1 MAQTASLPQL
11 GQAATRVSWTF
22 WAYVNGYMPMTI
34 IDPTTNQ
41 VIPVV
46 KRALDAGLDGPTS
59 NAPPVAS
66 FTSACTALS
75 CTFDGTSSTD
85 ADGSITGY
93 AWTFGDGA
101 TSTAS
106 APTHAYATAGA
117 YSVTLTVTDN
127 LGATAGKTSVV
138 TVTQAP
144 LYASDTFSR
153 VVANGWGVANQGGAW
168 TPVGTAARFA
178 VNGGV
183 GAITMPTP
191 GSGPSIFL
199 NGVSSTN
206 IGCASD
212 GDDGPHADRA
222 VACTWRSSL
231 VAPSESVTT
240 ARRSA
245 SALRD
250 RSAFR
255 SARVAANGAETAVT
269 NEATVAG
276 LTYAAQTSLRIRVQ
290 AVGTNPTVLR
300 AKVWAASGAEPP
312 SWGTT
317 GADSTAAF
325 QVPGGVGMMS
335 YLSGSATNAP
345 VVARFD
351 DLTGGSRGLAIRGA
365 RRTSVAE
372 VRELQ
377 RDPEVVVLHR
387 LDRRLQVVAL
397 LAAHAELVALHL
409 VLHALEPEALE
420 VLADLACLVAR

>member
-1 MAQTASLPQL
+1 M
-11 GQAATRVSWTF
+11 SWTF

-66 FTSACTALS
+66 FTSACNALS

-106 APTHAYATAGA
+106 APTHTYATAGT

-138 TVTQAP
+138 TVTQAS

-153 VVANGWGVANQGGAW
+153 VVANGWGVANQGGSW
-168 TPVGTAARFA
+168 TPVGTGARFA
-178 VNGGV
+178 VNGV
-183 GAITMPTP
+183 AGAITMPTP

-199 NGVSSTN
+199 NAVSSVNTDVQVT
-206 IGCASD
+206 ATT
-212 GDDGPHADRA
+212 DRA
-222 VACTWRSSL
+222 PTGGGVYLA
-231 VAPSESVTT
+231 VV
-240 ARRSA
+240 ARRA
-245 SALRD
+245 VGAGDYRAKIRLR
-250 RSAFR
+250 STGQVGI
-255 SARVAANGAETAVT
+255 SLSRVSANGVETAVT

-276 LTYAAQTSLRIRVQ
+276 LTYGAQTSLRIRVQ

-300 AKVWAASGAEPP
+300 AKVWAASGAEPAG
-312 SWGTT
+312 WATT
-317 GADSTAAF
+317 GSDSTAVLQA
-325 QVPGGVGMMS
+325 PGGVGLMS

-351 DLTGGSRGLAIRGA
+351 DLRAGA
-365 RRTSVAE
+365 
-372 VRELQ
+372 
-377 RDPEVVVLHR
+377 PG
-387 LDRRLQVVAL
+387 
-397 LAAHAELVALHL
+397 
-409 VLHALEPEALE
+409 
-420 VLADLACLVAR
+420 